1 MARANQRG
9 HVAESRRGLQDPLAR
24 DGVLAHQLPLD
35 GIQAARL
42 LQDRVR
48 HSHLADVVQVSRLGE
63 VGELLPGQTQLVA
76 DPHRQLGDLVEVVPQ
91 LGLALL

>member
-1 MARANQRG
+1 MVCWRISS
-9 HVAESRRGLQDPLAR
+9 HST
-24 DGVLAHQLPLD
+24 GV
-35 GIQAARL
+35 QAARL

-48 HSHLADVVQVSRLGE
+48 HSHLADVVQVSSQGE
-63 VGELLPGQTQLVA
+63 VLELLPPTDPALA